1 MNSWLFVGIVGAV
14 GGAAVSCSTS
24 ATGSSSQ
31 SAQLAAPAA
40 SATAAPTGAAG
51 SAASAQLPAYLQ
63 RMAHADLYARAGGKI
78 VDAPAADLA
87 VLQGYVAWANK
98 GPLQEPSGQRLTI
111 MTAKTHYTVGEE
123 VRVIHVH
130 EATKPGVELY
140 IMGPKTAYG
149 EFVDGVLAGPAAS
162 TDTSYDGA
170 VVPSPAIDHN
180 YEVSVHKLAA
190 GTHTLQ
196 WKTVTMSSPAQ
207 LISNELVVDVR

>member
-1 MNSWLFVGIVGAV
+1 
-14 GGAAVSCSTS
+14 
-24 ATGSSSQ
+24 
-31 SAQLAAPAA
+31 
-40 SATAAPTGAAG
+40 
-51 SAASAQLPAYLQ
+51 
-63 RMAHADLYARAGGKI
+63 MAHADLYARAGGKI
-78 VDAPAADLA
+78 VDAPAADHA

-111 MTAKTHYTVGEE
+111 MTAKTHYSVGEE